1 MDNRKLELVVT
12 RDNDGNIKNVRIRR
26 DSEYI
31 YEMRQYLNKY
41 GNIEFK
47 HIENES
53 IIETPIT
60 DIVHPI
66 LYDLTK
72 PTEELL
78 YDIRSNFL
86 KITGMY
92 GNYYKL
98 HTRDKELVLDR
109 SSDKSIIGTIKFFN
123 KKEEHSAQEYLNNI
137 SDTLRNKDDLIL
149 CLNRDNI
156 DLNYLYLRNSDNTK
170 TLDIC
175 SISRFEIQI
184 MLSDENED
192 PIVDSTSIKELIQ
205 LIYDKRRMSLIKRQN
220 MCKLGEYILNL
231 KNKEKKNEV
240 E

>member
-66 LYDLTK
+66 L
-72 PTEELL
+72 
-78 YDIRSNFL
+78 
-86 KITGMY
+86 
-92 GNYYKL
+92 
-98 HTRDKELVLDR
+98 
-109 SSDKSIIGTIKFFN
+109 
-123 KKEEHSAQEYLNNI
+123 